1 VTAGQGTRTSP
12 PLPGAGAHPLI
23 PNSGWDPTWNA
34 RLAATPS
41 DLLSSLHCGGESW
54 TDSPSAN
61 EALPINC
68 INWFESFAFCAWDG
82 GRLPTESEWNFAAS
96 GGDQQRVYPWSSPPT
111 STTID
116 DTYAVYCGETC
127 ALQPVGSRSPKGDGR
142 WGHSDLAG
150 GVWEWNLDWWEEPY
164 VVPCVDCAVVTP
176 SGPESLYRVARGG
189 GFKSLPPVL
198 VTSLRVQGT
207 PSERDSFFGARC
219 ARDARR

>member
-12 PLPGAGAHPLI
+12 PVPGAGAHPLI